1 MFAKL
6 LVIGLALVMSSF
18 SFAKE
23 EKINKTIVCDTA
35 ENMLPWFGEK
45 YGEEPMWIGVAKEGT
60 DKDEPVYVS
69 VVLNPETQ
77 TWSIV
82 MYNRQ
87 VSCILESGTGF
98 KFKLPNSLKSGT
110 L

>member
-6 LVIGLALVMSSF
+6 LVIGLALMSSSI

-23 EKINKTIVCDTA
+23 EKINKTIICDEAST
-35 ENMLPWFGEK
+35 MLPWFGEK
-45 YGEEPMWIGVAKEGT
+45 YGEEPMWIGVVSEATADKEA
-60 DKDEPVYVS
+60 VYAS
-69 VVLNPETQ
+69 VVLNIETQ
-77 TWSIV
+77 TWTMV

-98 KFKLPNSLKSGT
+98 KFKFPKTGSL
-110 L
+110 

>member
-1 MFAKL
+1 MFGKL
-6 LVIGLALVMSSF
+6 LTIGCALLLSTAL
-18 SFAKE
+18 FAKE
-23 EKINKTIVCDTA
+23 QEINKKIVCDTA

-45 YGEEPMWIGVAKEGT
+45 YQEEIFWIGTAKSG
-60 DKDEPVYVS
+60 DDPALVS

-82 MYNRQ
+82 MYNRD
-87 VSCILESGTGF
+87 VACLLESGTGF

>member
-6 LVIGLALVMSSF
+6 LVISVALMMSSF

-23 EKINKTIVCDTA
+23 EKINKTIVCDEAST
-35 ENMLPWFGEK
+35 MLPWFGEK
-45 YGEEPMWIGVAKEGT
+45 YGEEPMWIGVVSEATADKET
-60 DKDEPVYVS
+60 VYAS
-69 VVLNPETQ
+69 VVLNTETQ
-77 TWSIV
+77 TWSII

-98 KFKLPNSLKSGT
+98 KFKFPKTGSL
-110 L
+110 